1 MWQGIQSIKGTQD
14 QDLQLSNPF
23 KGGPDNMTLLLVGR
37 VPGTSSQRRDGSPP
51 FSLFKIGEKES
62 GRAASGA
69 TSPGT
74 LAGNAASVTIELVDQ
89 QQKRSGHLRRH
100 LHLATGIT

>member
-1 MWQGIQSIKGTQD
+1 MMWQGIQSTDQD

-62 GRAASGA
+62 GRAALG
-69 TSPGT
+69 P
-74 LAGNAASVTIELVDQ
+74 LAQVPWPVMQLP
-89 QQKRSGHLRRH
+89 
-100 LHLATGIT
+100 